1 VVSGYVLGYGGFLLL
16 GGRAADV
23 LGRKR
28 VFLIALGGFLVMSS
42 LGGSADDGGAL
53 IASRM
58 VKGVMADFTARPPA
72 CRSSSKLTSV
82 ASFRS

>member
-42 LGGSADDGGAL
+42 LGGIADDGGPL

-58 VKGVMADFTARPPA
+58 VKGVMAGFTAPA
-72 CRSSSKLTSV
+72 GLSIILQTDIGGP
-82 ASFRS
+82 SFRS